1 MMLPKLDTFV
11 LITNEGPSMDKRDEH
26 WSRIKHEDEGVREGI
41 QNGVSSAYLSTLK
54 PP

>member
-1 MMLPKLDTFV
+1 MLPKLDTFV

-26 WSRIKHEDEGVREGI
+26 WSRIKHGDEGAHDGI
-41 QNGVSSAYLSTLK
+41 QNGVSSAYLSTSK